1 MKLLIV
7 IILISLLLIGACSP
21 YPRYKKYNP
30 VTPTEKIAVEKG
42 LSTDNYLK
50 FGFILQKYLG
60 RPHSSR
66 SAYKKALDCSQLTQT
81 VFREYNRT
89 LLPRTA
95 AEQQQLGKE
104 IPRQLARFGDL
115 VFFETVRGKI
125 SHVGIYIENNEFV
138 HASTTRG
145 VIISSLNEAYWSQRY
160 RSVRRILK

>member
-1 MKLLIV
+1 MIKNTLLITF
-7 IILISLLLIGACSP
+7 IILLFIGCTP
-21 YPRYKKYNP
+21 YPRYKKHNP
-30 VTPTEKIAVEKG
+30 TTPSEKNKSDQV

-66 SAYKKALDCSQLTQT
+66 SAYKKALDCSELVQKIY
-81 VFREYNRT
+81 REYNRS

-95 AEQQQLGKE
+95 AEQQKLGRE
-104 IPRQLARFGDL
+104 IPRRLLRFGDL

-125 SHVGIYIENNEFV
+125 SHVGIYIGDNEFI

-145 VIISSLNEAYWSQRY
+145 VIISSLNEPYWSKRY
-160 RSVRRILK
+160 RSVRRIL